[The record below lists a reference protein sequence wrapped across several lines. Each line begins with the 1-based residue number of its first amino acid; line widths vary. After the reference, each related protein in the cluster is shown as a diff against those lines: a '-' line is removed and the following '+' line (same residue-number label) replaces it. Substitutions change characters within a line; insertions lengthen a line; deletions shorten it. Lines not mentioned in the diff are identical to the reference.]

1 MDTLRGYSGWGG
13 CADAFSDK
21 PEWRTIRDA
30 IEQALTPEEYAQAR
44 ASTLTAYYTPG
55 PVVKAMWDALD
66 IGPTPIQVLE
76 PGCGTGNFMAGIPDD
91 VAAHVSGVE
100 LDPISARIA
109 AALNPYATILNADLA
124 DCTIQQGSFDLAIG
138 NVPYS
143 GDISLDYRTTDG
155 GTSRL
160 PLHDYFIERSVDALR
175 PGGVAML
182 LTSRYTLDKRSETM
196 RADLA
201 RKAELIGV
209 VRLPSSTF
217 ARQAGTE
224 AVTDVLVLRRRER
237 TLDRTPD
244 EAWIHS
250 TPIAVPGYQDV
261 TVNVNQ
267 AVANDMPTHAVGDIR
282 PVIGRF
288 GGDFDVVFQ
297 GAAEQI
303 GERLR
308 TMLSMQIAH
317 GRPPLQLGEMEPAE
331 RAEVIVRPDH
341 VTPFEYSVD
350 PRGVVWYGDGA
361 TVTEAAHGQ
370 GDEAR
375 RLRGMIRLRDLAREL
390 QRLELDPARVDDPA
404 VEAKRKELDQAYD
417 RFTGEF
423 GRLNDRANLRAYD
436 SEESGRHL
444 VMALEETDEKGR
456 FVGKAKCLS
465 QRTISPVPPMPDHA
479 DSLDDALNI
488 SLDRA
493 GRVDLKLIARLA
505 DTTVEEAEAGLGD
518 RIIRDPDTGTVMP
531 AEDYLTGDVGTRL
544 DHVTAMA
551 EHLRRRAGTEAM
563 TEFTASTYATPEDMP
578 ATERASEWLSEAG
591 ADVWRSL
598 KDPYSAESYR
608 DPAPVIERING
619 RDAWTMGWSRNPELV
634 LALAWRAVEEL
645 PEQHARVT
653 LERSDTG
660 ERKPWQ
666 APAWHQSHGTS
677 PLWDAL
683 CWTWRDGDAPQ
694 NYAPILADRD
704 MPVRDLALFVHKI
717 AHTDRLDTAD
727 KTAILSNLFES
738 WRADDANGR
747 PVWTDT
753 TIGGMARTL
762 MPDTDDHTR
771 LAERLAT
778 DMSLSEWIWGIARDM
793 PEDLRQGQKHNA
805 YGVPPRAI
813 DARPD
818 DYQAFHTRREEQIKQ
833 WRELPEHAE
842 AARADQA
849 DAERLEHVAGLL
861 ERVQPTPLEAEQ
873 IKAPLGAPWI
883 PARDVHDFMMETFNV
898 RGHGLTPGKLA
909 QYSVDWIPQLGQWR
923 VGYSGGGDIDYKA
936 AKTYGTEDRN
946 PFQLLEACLNNAQI
960 TVTKDSPTETTAS
973 GKPKRVKDQKAT
985 MAAIE
990 KANAIRDAWNQ
1001 WVFRDPDRA
1010 RRLTALYNRR
1020 FNSMR
1025 PRHVG
1030 GSYLTTPGIAHGVR
1044 LRPHQKDA
1052 VARALRSDEGT
1063 LIAHVVGAGKTFEGV
1078 ALSHEAKRLGKASKP
1093 MLVVPNHLVDQWA
1106 GDVLRLYPAGRIL
1119 VMDKDAQ
1126 RNPESVRRFWGRV
1139 ATGDWDA
1146 VIVPESRFSQLHVSK
1161 ERRLRNMRA
1170 RVDEF
1175 AHAVEAA
1182 AKARGD
1188 DKDPTVKRLEAARKS
1203 AETAM
1208 NRLRDGK
1215 ESRDDKALAGIE
1227 FESLGVDMLIVD
1239 EAHHFKN
1246 LGVPVASADL
1256 GMQLSSA
1263 AKCED
1268 LLDKCE
1274 WLREAGHGGNIAF
1287 MTGTPVSNSMSEL
1300 YNMQRYLAPGTLKAQ
1315 GLDTFAAW
1323 AGAYGQV
1330 VPTVELKPE
1339 GNGFQVKQRFARFQN
1354 LPELMNAVKQF
1365 TDMITNDDIQL
1376 PLPELEQVPV
1386 PVPITDRQKEE
1397 MEELS
1402 DRADRVRDGDVPP
1415 EDDNLLKITGDGRK
1429 IALDPKLLKGHENDR
1444 PLENGKIQ
1452 ACAEN
1457 VARIWQEETPRLGTQ
1472 LVFCDSSTPASGGWN
1487 AYQDLKDRLVALGVP
1502 AEQIAFVHD
1511 AGDNPAKREQLF
1523 AKVRSG
1529 EIRVLM
1535 GSTQKLGTG
1544 TNVQERLAAIHDLD
1558 CPWRPA
1564 DLEQRLGRIQRQGN
1578 TYGHVR
1584 DYRYVTEGTF
1594 DAYSYQTVERKQRF
1608 ISQLM
1613 SSKSPAREAADLD
1626 ADVVTLANIKALAT
1640 GDPDI
1645 QRRMTLENEINQLKL
1660 LRASW
1665 AQQKADT
1672 RRDIGQQLQPR
1683 VELLRQSIREKAD
1696 DKPLASKAL
1705 GIHQTA
1711 RMNGRWEGMTIN
1723 GQPVGDRQTACRLLH
1738 QAAHQAHDGDTIAE
1752 YDGLPVI
1759 ARRADTT
1766 GRITLAVKAVHE
1778 HESGSEMPG
1787 PYLTGPSSIV
1797 SQLDRLVR
1805 NMATDPGKLAER
1817 LADAEREL
1825 AAAQETLAEPF
1836 AHEDEYRQKQ
1846 AELERLTSKPDESRE
1861 TESRDRETT
1870 KTERSARMPLTRED
1884 IGRLLEQDP
1893 NIDGIPAGRNGEKP
1907 GDPDRHIAYLST
1919 AFDRDQAMKA
1929 REDAGYLVTK
1939 VEEDPA
1945 ILYEQ
1950 HRKASCMRAS
1960 HILERY
1966 ESPDPA
1972 AVRILHSIVSEVNA
1986 HDPEN
1991 DIAAYPSDKAIQ
2003 LAGDGLTEADIAE
2016 KREMGGW
2023 DPRTDPLMR
2032 INEQGDWTGVT
2043 QQQADQLV
2051 WENRDEIL
2059 ARASYDGELS
2069 TWTLHQLD
2077 QLKEHEPER
2086 GRDLDRP
2093 EPERPAPARE
2103 QHTPKRHGLGL

>member
-1 MDTLRGYSGWGG
+1 M
-13 CADAFSDK
+13 AD
-21 PEWRTIRDA
+21 
-30 IEQALTPEEYAQAR
+30 
-44 ASTLTAYYTPG
+44 
-55 PVVKAMWDALD
+55 
-66 IGPTPIQVLE
+66 
-76 PGCGTGNFMAGIPDD
+76 
-91 VAAHVSGVE
+91 
-100 LDPISARIA
+100 
-109 AALNPYATILNADLA
+109 
-124 DCTIQQGSFDLAIG
+124 
-138 NVPYS
+138 
-143 GDISLDYRTTDG
+143 
-155 GTSRL
+155 
-160 PLHDYFIERSVDALR
+160 
-175 PGGVAML
+175 
-182 LTSRYTLDKRSETM
+182 
-196 RADLA
+196 
-201 RKAELIGV
+201 
-209 VRLPSSTF
+209 
-217 ARQAGTE
+217 
-224 AVTDVLVLRRRER
+224 
-237 TLDRTPD
+237 
-244 EAWIHS
+244 
-250 TPIAVPGYQDV
+250 
-261 TVNVNQ
+261 
-267 AVANDMPTHAVGDIR
+267 
-282 PVIGRF
+282 
-288 GGDFDVVFQ
+288 
-297 GAAEQI
+297 
-303 GERLR
+303 
-308 TMLSMQIAH
+308 
-317 GRPPLQLGEMEPAE
+317 
-331 RAEVIVRPDH
+331 
-341 VTPFEYSVD
+341 
-350 PRGVVWYGDGA
+350 
-361 TVTEAAHGQ
+361 
-370 GDEAR
+370 
-375 RLRGMIRLRDLAREL
+375 
-390 QRLELDPARVDDPA
+390 
-404 VEAKRKELDQAYD
+404 
-417 RFTGEF
+417 
-423 GRLNDRANLRAYD
+423 
-436 SEESGRHL
+436 
-444 VMALEETDEKGR
+444 
-456 FVGKAKCLS
+456 
-465 QRTISPVPPMPDHA
+465 
-479 DSLDDALNI
+479 
-488 SLDRA
+488 
-493 GRVDLKLIARLA
+493 
-505 DTTVEEAEAGLGD
+505 
-518 RIIRDPDTGTVMP
+518 
-531 AEDYLTGDVGTRL
+531 
-544 DHVTAMA
+544 
-551 EHLRRRAGTEAM
+551 
-563 TEFTASTYATPEDMP
+563 
-578 ATERASEWLSEAG
+578 
-591 ADVWRSL
+591 
-598 KDPYSAESYR
+598 
-608 DPAPVIERING
+608 
-619 RDAWTMGWSRNPELV
+619 
-634 LALAWRAVEEL
+634 
-645 PEQHARVT
+645 
-653 LERSDTG
+653 
-660 ERKPWQ
+660 
-666 APAWHQSHGTS
+666 
-677 PLWDAL
+677 
-683 CWTWRDGDAPQ
+683 
-694 NYAPILADRD
+694 
-704 MPVRDLALFVHKI
+704 
-717 AHTDRLDTAD
+717 
-727 KTAILSNLFES
+727 
-738 WRADDANGR
+738 
-747 PVWTDT
+747 
-753 TIGGMARTL
+753 
-762 MPDTDDHTR
+762 
-771 LAERLAT
+771 
-778 DMSLSEWIWGIARDM
+778 
-793 PEDLRQGQKHNA
+793 
-805 YGVPPRAI
+805 
-813 DARPD
+813 
-818 DYQAFHTRREEQIKQ
+818 
-833 WRELPEHAE
+833 
-842 AARADQA
+842 
-849 DAERLEHVAGLL
+849 LL
-861 ERVQPTPLEAEQ
+861 ERVQPTPLETEQ

-898 RGHGLTPGKLA
+898 RGHGLTPGKLS

-936 AKTYGTEDRN
+936 ARTYGTEDRN
-946 PFQLLEACLNNAQI
+946 PFQLLEACLDNAQI

-973 GKPKRVKDQKAT
+973 GKPKRIKDQKAT

-990 KANAIRDAWNQ
+990 KANAIRDTWNQ
-1001 WVFRDPDRA
+1001 WVFKDPARA
-1010 RRLTALYNRR
+1010 QRLTALYNRR

-1025 PRHVG
+1025 PRHVD
-1030 GSYLTTPGIAHGVR
+1030 GSYLTTPGIAHGVA

-1106 GDVLRLYPAGRIL
+1106 GDVLKLYPAGRIL

-1175 AHAVEAA
+1175 AQAVEAA
-1182 AKARGD
+1182 AKARG

-1208 NRLRDGK
+1208 QRLRDGK

-1300 YNMQRYLAPGTLKAQ
+1300 YNMQRYLAPKTLKAQ

-1386 PVPITDRQKEE
+1386 PVPITDRQKKE

-1402 DRADRVRDGDVPP
+1402 DRADLVRDGDVPP
-1415 EDDNLLKITGDGRK
+1415 EVDNLLRITGDGRK

-1487 AYQDLKDRLVALGVP
+1487 AYQDLKDRLIQLGVP

-1511 AGDNPAKREQLF
+1511 AGDNPARREQLF

-1578 TYGHVR
+1578 TYDHVR

-1672 RRDIGQQLQPR
+1672 RRDINQQLQPR
-1683 VELLRQSIREKAD
+1683 IEGIRQAIREKTD

-1705 GIHQTA
+1705 SIHQTA
-1711 RMNGRWEGMTIN
+1711 HMNGKWEGMTIN
-1723 GQPVGDRQTACRLLH
+1723 GRPVGDRQTACRLLH

-1759 ARRADTT
+1759 ARRAATT

-1778 HESGSEMPG
+1778 HESGTEMPG

-1797 SQLDRLVR
+1797 SQLDRIVK
-1805 NMATDPGKLAER
+1805 NMATDPGKLTER

-1846 AELERLTSKPDESRE
+1846 AELERLTSKPDEPRE
-1861 TESRDRETT
+1861 TESRDQET
-1870 KTERSARMPLTRED
+1870 KERSAGMPLTTENAR
-1884 IGRLLEQDP
+1884 RLLEQDHDVTEVTQGG
-1893 NIDGIPAGRNGEKP
+1893 NAMGHYLEARLTDGRAVQIDFHDNPAWKDTDRLAGRIEVSYANRPQAEWQYDDNDMADREHTVIDPAEPDAGKRLAKAVSEWERAGGLRKAHTSEPSHLAAHQPPEEYAYRWRKP

-1929 REDAGYLVTK
+1929 REDAGCVVTK
-1939 VEEDPA
+1939 VDEDPA
-1945 ILYEQ
+1945 VLYEQ

-1966 ESPDPA
+1966 ESPDQD
-1972 AVRILHSIVSEVNA
+1972 AVRILHGIVGEVNA

-1991 DIAAYPSDKAIQ
+1991 DTATYLAYPSDKAVQI
-2003 LAGDGLTEADIAE
+2003 AGDGLTSADIAE

-2023 DPRTDPLMR
+2023 DPRKDPLMR
-2032 INEQGDWTGVT
+2032 INAQGDWTGIT
-2043 QQQADQLV
+2043 QQQADQIV
-2051 WENRDEIL
+2051 WDNRDEIL
-2059 ARASYDGELS
+2059 TRASYDSELS

-2077 QLKEHEPER
+2077 QLKEPQPAQSLDR
-2086 GRDLDRP
+2086 DRP
-2093 EPERPAPARE
+2093 EPDHKAPA
-2103 QHTPKRHGLGL
+2103 QADSTTKRHGPRL

>member
-1 MDTLRGYSGWGG
+1 
-13 CADAFSDK
+13 
-21 PEWRTIRDA
+21 
-30 IEQALTPEEYAQAR
+30 
-44 ASTLTAYYTPG
+44 
-55 PVVKAMWDALD
+55 
-66 IGPTPIQVLE
+66 
-76 PGCGTGNFMAGIPDD
+76 
-91 VAAHVSGVE
+91 
-100 LDPISARIA
+100 
-109 AALNPYATILNADLA
+109 
-124 DCTIQQGSFDLAIG
+124 
-138 NVPYS
+138 
-143 GDISLDYRTTDG
+143 
-155 GTSRL
+155 
-160 PLHDYFIERSVDALR
+160 
-175 PGGVAML
+175 
-182 LTSRYTLDKRSETM
+182 
-196 RADLA
+196 
-201 RKAELIGV
+201 
-209 VRLPSSTF
+209 
-217 ARQAGTE
+217 
-224 AVTDVLVLRRRER
+224 
-237 TLDRTPD
+237 
-244 EAWIHS
+244 
-250 TPIAVPGYQDV
+250 
-261 TVNVNQ
+261 
-267 AVANDMPTHAVGDIR
+267 
-282 PVIGRF
+282 
-288 GGDFDVVFQ
+288 
-297 GAAEQI
+297 
-303 GERLR
+303 
-308 TMLSMQIAH
+308 
-317 GRPPLQLGEMEPAE
+317 
-331 RAEVIVRPDH
+331 
-341 VTPFEYSVD
+341 
-350 PRGVVWYGDGA
+350 
-361 TVTEAAHGQ
+361 
-370 GDEAR
+370 
-375 RLRGMIRLRDLAREL
+375 
-390 QRLELDPARVDDPA
+390 
-404 VEAKRKELDQAYD
+404 
-417 RFTGEF
+417 
-423 GRLNDRANLRAYD
+423 
-436 SEESGRHL
+436 
-444 VMALEETDEKGR
+444 
-456 FVGKAKCLS
+456 
-465 QRTISPVPPMPDHA
+465 
-479 DSLDDALNI
+479 
-488 SLDRA
+488 
-493 GRVDLKLIARLA
+493 
-505 DTTVEEAEAGLGD
+505 
-518 RIIRDPDTGTVMP
+518 
-531 AEDYLTGDVGTRL
+531 
-544 DHVTAMA
+544 
-551 EHLRRRAGTEAM
+551 
-563 TEFTASTYATPEDMP
+563 
-578 ATERASEWLSEAG
+578 
-591 ADVWRSL
+591 
-598 KDPYSAESYR
+598 
-608 DPAPVIERING
+608 
-619 RDAWTMGWSRNPELV
+619 MGWSRNPELV

-645 PEQHARVT
+645 PESHARVT
-653 LERSDTG
+653 LERSDIG

-694 NYAPILADRD
+694 HYAPTFADRR

-717 AHTDRLDTAD
+717 AHTDRLDIAD

-738 WRADDANGR
+738 YSAHDEHGSTI
-747 PVWTDT
+747 WTDT
-753 TIGGMARTL
+753 TIGAMARQL
-762 MPDTDDHTR
+762 MPGTDDPMR

-778 DMSLSEWIWGIARDM
+778 DMSLSEWIWGIAREL
-793 PEDLRQGQKHNA
+793 PGLRQGASHDA
-805 YGVPPRAI
+805 YSAPPRTI

-818 DYQAFHTRREEQIKQ
+818 DYRKFQARREEQLGQ
-833 WRELPEHAE
+833 WRKQPEHAK
-842 AARADQA
+842 AAHADQA
-849 DAERLEHVAGLL
+849 DAERLEHVADLL
-861 ERVQPTPLEAEQ
+861 ERVQPTPLETEQ

-883 PARDVHDFMMETFNV
+883 PAKDIHDFMMETFNV

-923 VGYSGGGDIDYKA
+923 VGYSGGSDIDYKA
-936 AKTYGTEDRN
+936 ARMYGTEDRN

-960 TVTKDSPTETTAS
+960 TVTKDSPTETTPA

-990 KANAIRDAWNQ
+990 KANAIRDTWNQ
-1001 WVFRDPDRA
+1001 WVFRDHARA
-1010 RRLTALYNRR
+1010 QRLTALYNRR
-1020 FNSMR
+1020 FNSLR
-1025 PRHVG
+1025 PRHVD
-1030 GSYLTTPGIAHGVR
+1030 GSYLTTPGIAHGVA

-1078 ALSHEAKRLGKASKP
+1078 ALSHEARRLGKASKP
-1093 MLVVPNHLVDQWA
+1093 MLVVPNHLVSQWA
-1106 GDVLRLYPAGRIL
+1106 GDVLRLYPASRIL

-1170 RVDEF
+1170 RVEEF
-1175 AHAVEAA
+1175 TLAVKAA
-1182 AKARGD
+1182 AQARG

-1208 NRLRDGK
+1208 QRLRDGK

-1323 AGAYGQV
+1323 AGTYGQV

-1365 TDMITNDDIQL
+1365 TDMTTNDDIQL

-1415 EDDNLLKITGDGRK
+1415 EIDNLLRITGDGRK

-1457 VARIWQEETPRLGTQ
+1457 VARIWHEETPRLGTQ

-1487 AYQDLKDRLVALGVP
+1487 AYQDLKDRLIRLGVP

-1511 AGDNPAKREQLF
+1511 AGDNPAKRERLF

-1578 TYGHVR
+1578 TYDHVR

-1683 VELLRQSIREKAD
+1683 VELLRRSISEKTD

-1752 YDGLPVI
+1752 YDGLSVI
-1759 ARRADTT
+1759 ARRAATT
-1766 GRITLAVKAVHE
+1766 GRITLAVKAIHE
-1778 HESGSEMPG
+1778 HESGTEMPG

-1797 SQLDRLVR
+1797 SQLDRIVR
-1805 NMATDPGKLAER
+1805 NMATDPGKLTER

-1825 AAAQETLAEPF
+1825 ASAQETLAEPF
-1836 AHEDEYRQKQ
+1836 AHEDEYRSKQ

-1861 TESRDRETT
+1861 TESRDQET
-1870 KTERSARMPLTRED
+1870 KERSAGMPLTTENAR
-1884 IGRLLEQDP
+1884 RLLEQDP
-1893 NIDGIPAGRNGEKP
+1893 DITEVTQGGNAMGHYLEARLTDGRAVQIDFHDNPAWKDTDRLAAGSRCPTPTAHRQNGNTMTTTWPTANTPSSIQPTPQPRKHSPRRWRDGNARVASTRPPEEYAYRWRKP

-1919 AFDRDQAMKA
+1919 AFDRDQAMRA
-1929 REDAGYLVTK
+1929 RENAGYLVTK

-1945 ILYEQ
+1945 ILYER
-1950 HRKASCMRAS
+1950 HRKASCLHAS

-1966 ESPDPA
+1966 DSPDPA
-1972 AVRILHSIVSEVNA
+1972 AVGILHGIVSEVNA

-1991 DIAAYPSDKAIQ
+1991 DIAAYLTYPSDKAVQ
-2003 LAGDGLTEADIAE
+2003 LADDGLTEADIAE

-2023 DPRTDPLMR
+2023 DPRKDPLMR

-2051 WENRDEIL
+2051 WDNRDEIL
-2059 ARASYDGELS
+2059 ARASYDSELS

-2077 QLKEHEPER
+2077 QLKEPQPAQSLDR
-2086 GRDLDRP
+2086 DRP
-2093 EPERPAPARE
+2093 EPDREAPAQTE
-2103 QHTPKRHGLGL
+2103 STTKRRGPRL